1 MTLAPTPRDWQLRI
15 KMRTWCVVLTKY
27 QQEEL
32 AQQNL
37 ERQGF
42 RTYLPKLP
50 LTLPRIGRPAK
61 NAKCLFPG
69 HIFVELDFERQDV
82 TLIHST
88 YGATGLLPYGLAP
101 AKLPSSFIDLLQA
114 QAHRPPLPDAPCAQP
129 PGLEGA
135 AATGLLPKIQ
145 KIFAEPDKK
154 QRVILLM
161 DIISLIQR

>member
-1 MTLAPTPRDWQLRI
+1 MPPTPRDWQLRI

-27 QQEEL
+27 RQEEL

-114 QAHRPPLPDAPCAQP
+114 QAHPPSQTRHAPSPPVWRGPRPPACC
-129 PGLEGA
+129 
-135 AATGLLPKIQ
+135 
-145 KIFAEPDKK
+145 
-154 QRVILLM
+154 QR
-161 DIISLIQR
+161 SRRSSPSQTKSSGSYC